1 MKAIYWLA
9 PPLLAASLQINAT
22 PVLQPT
28 ELSDKELS
36 QLRGRYVLPDRIIN
50 FGVTMNTLWQN
61 AAGQAIG
68 AQVSLQVQANLQ
80 PQLSVSFTDQAG
92 SGAAPPAATGQI
104 IGGAGLSQVDGV
116 VQSVRSAGDFNRA
129 NNQIELEIHK
139 NQSAPVNSGSIVI
152 ANGAQGFSN
161 AAGQV
166 SVLTNAQGLQVN
178 LNAAGQGTAS
188 QQLGQGGIRQ
198 QTEMLGSLNRVQ
210 NLTTLSVGLRE
221 RLESAGLASR
231 DCFTSHTLSRPIGY

>member
-1 MKAIYWLA
+1 MKAIYWLIT
-9 PPLLAASLQINAT
+9 PLLAAGMQAHAA
-22 PVLQPT
+22 PALQPV
-28 ELSDKELS
+28 ELSDRELA

-68 AQVSLQVQANLQ
+68 AQASLQVQANLQ
-80 PQLSVSFTDQAG
+80 PQLSVSFIDQAG
-92 SGAAPPAATGQI
+92 SGATLPAASGQI
-104 IGGAGLSQVDGV
+104 IGGAGLAQVDGV

-139 NQSAPVNSGSIVI
+139 NQAAPVSNGAQVI
-152 ANGAQGFSN
+152 ANGAHGFSN
-161 AAGQV
+161 SAGQIN
-166 SVLTNAQGLQVN
+166 VLTNAQGLHMQ
-178 LNAAGQGTAS
+178 LSAAGQGTAS

-198 QTEMLGSLNRVQ
+198 QAEMLGSLNRVQ

-221 RLESAGLASR
+221 RLEGAGLPSP
-231 DCFTSHTLSRPIGY
+231 DCFTPHALSRPIGY

>member
-1 MKAIYWLA
+1 MKAIYWLVT
-9 PPLLAASLQINAT
+9 PLLAASLQVHAT
-22 PVLQPT
+22 PVLQPM
-28 ELSDKELS
+28 ELSDKELA

-61 AAGQAIG
+61 AADQAIG

-80 PQLSVSFTDQAG
+80 PQLSVSFIDQTG
-92 SGAAPPAATGQI
+92 SGAALPAASGQI
-104 IGGAGLSQVDGV
+104 IGGAGLTQVDGV

-139 NQSAPVNSGSIVI
+139 NQAAPISTGSQVI
-152 ANGAQGFSN
+152 ANGIQGFSN

-166 SVLTNAQGLQVN
+166 NVLTNAQGLHVQ
-178 LNAAGQGTAS
+178 LSAAGQGTAS

-198 QTEMLGSLNRVQ
+198 QTDMLGSLNRVQ

-221 RLESAGLASR
+221 RLEGAGLASP
-231 DCFTSHTLSRPIGY
+231 DCFTPHSLSRPIGY